1 MSSMFKRK
9 TQFVSVITVALCLL
23 TSCGGKKD
31 DKKDMVKPYP
41 VLTLSNQ
48 DTELNTDYPATLQG
62 EQTVEIRPKV
72 DGYIDAILID
82 EGATVHKGQV
92 LFRISNPQYGENVRN
107 ANALIASAKAD
118 VAAADLQVQKTR
130 PLVEKDIISKYEL
143 ESAQL
148 TLKMKKA
155 ALAQAMTTLANAK
168 TNLGYT
174 TVTSPVNGVVG
185 LIPYK
190 VGSLITATTPN
201 PLTTVSKTGKIY
213 AYFSFNEKQILD
225 LMNKLPGKSLQE
237 NLKKMPPVSLL
248 LSDGTEYAKKGR
260 IEIASGLVDSRTG
273 SVSLRATFEN
283 PTGLIRSGGS
293 GTVRIS
299 EKVSN
304 ALLVPQ
310 KSTYELQGKHFVYV
324 VDAKQMVLSK
334 AIETKEIAGRRV
346 YVVTSGLKAG
356 DRIVLKSAAT
366 LKDSAVIK
374 PLVVTNAEAYSE
386 IQ

>member
-225 LMNKLPGKSLQE
+225 LMNKKQPIVAAFFIDE
-237 NLKKMPPVSLL
+237 N
-248 LSDGTEYAKKGR
+248 Y
-260 IEIASGLVDSRTG
+260 
-273 SVSLRATFEN
+273 
-283 PTGLIRSGGS
+283 
-293 GTVRIS
+293 
-299 EKVSN
+299 
-304 ALLVPQ
+304 
-310 KSTYELQGKHFVYV
+310 
-324 VDAKQMVLSK
+324 
-334 AIETKEIAGRRV
+334 
-346 YVVTSGLKAG
+346 
-356 DRIVLKSAAT
+356 
-366 LKDSAVIK
+366 
-374 PLVVTNAEAYSE
+374 
-386 IQ
+386 

>member
-1 MSSMFKRK
+1 MSSIYTTKRQIFCI
-9 TQFVSVITVALCLL
+9 TTVALLLL

-31 DKKDMVKPYP
+31 EKKDMVRAYP
-41 VLTLSNQ
+41 VLTLNNQ
-48 DTELNTDYPATLQG
+48 DTDLSADYPATLQG

-72 DGYIDAILID
+72 DGFIESILID
-82 EGATVHKGQV
+82 EGATVRKGQV
-92 LFRISNPQYGENVRN
+92 LFRISNPQYEENVRN
-107 ANALIASAKAD
+107 AKAAIESAKAD
-118 VAAADLQVQKTR
+118 VATAQLQVEKTR
-130 PLVEKDIISKYEL
+130 PLVQKEIISKYEL

-155 ALAQAMTTLANAK
+155 YLAQVTTTLANAK

-174 TVTSPVNGVVG
+174 TITSPVNGVVG

-190 VGSLITATTPN
+190 VGSLVNATTPN
-201 PLTTVSKTGKIY
+201 PLTTVSKIGKIY

-237 NLKKMPPVSLL
+237 SLKKMPPVSLL
-248 LSDGTEYAKKGR
+248 LSDGTEYSTKGR

-273 SVSLRATFEN
+273 SVSLRATFDN
-283 PTGLIRSGGS
+283 PSGLIRSGGS
-293 GTVRIS
+293 GTVRIT
-299 EKVSN
+299 ERVTN

-324 VDAKQMVLSK
+324 VDSKQMVLSK

-346 YVVTSGLKAG
+346 YVVTNGLKAG
-356 DRIVLKSAAT
+356 DRIVLKSAAS
-366 LKDSAVIK
+366 LKDSTVIK
-374 PLVVTNAEAYSE
+374 PLAVTHAEAYSD

>member
-1 MSSMFKRK
+1 MSSISTIKR
-9 TQFVSVITVALCLL
+9 QIFSVTAVALLLL

-31 DKKDMVKPYP
+31 EKKNIIKPYP

-48 DTELNTDYPATLQG
+48 DTDLSADYPATLQG

-72 DGYIDAILID
+72 DGFIEAILID
-82 EGATVHKGQV
+82 EGATVRKGQV
-92 LFRISNPQYGENVRN
+92 LFRISNPQYEESVLN
-107 ANALIASAKAD
+107 AKAAIESAKAD
-118 VAAADLQVQKTR
+118 VATAQLQVEKTR
-130 PLVEKDIISKYEL
+130 PLVQKEIISKYEL

-155 ALAQAMTTLANAK
+155 YLAQVMTTLANAK

-174 TVTSPVNGVVG
+174 TITSPVNGVVG

-190 VGSLITATTPN
+190 VGSLVNATTPN

-225 LMNKLPGKSLQE
+225 LMNKLPGKSLHE
-237 NLKKMPPVSLL
+237 SLKQMPPVSLL
-248 LSDGTEYAKKGR
+248 LSDGTEYGIKGH

-273 SVSLRATFEN
+273 SVSLRATFDN
-283 PTGLIRSGGS
+283 PSGLIRSGGS
-293 GTVRIS
+293 GTVRIT
-299 EKVSN
+299 EKVTN

-324 VDAKQMVLSK
+324 VDGKQMVLSR

-346 YVVTSGLKAG
+346 YVVTNGLKAG
-356 DRIVLKSAAT
+356 ERIVLKSAAT
-366 LKDSAVIK
+366 LKDSTVIK
-374 PLVVTNAEAYSE
+374 PLTVTNAEAYSD